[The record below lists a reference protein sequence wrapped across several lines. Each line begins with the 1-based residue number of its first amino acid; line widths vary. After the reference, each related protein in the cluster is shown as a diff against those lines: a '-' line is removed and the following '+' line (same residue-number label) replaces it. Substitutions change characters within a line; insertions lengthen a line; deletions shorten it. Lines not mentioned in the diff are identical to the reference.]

1 MLFFFLQTEAD
12 KCLVYIYIYSNSDDS
27 EIQAK
32 RQEKKMERRKKK
44 TQNFNLK
51 TKIYFGLLLQR
62 SGFVLINFKRKL
74 QQLMIAAISRRVLS
88 ALIL

>member
-1 MLFFFLQTEAD
+1 MTLRFKPKD
-12 KCLVYIYIYSNSDDS
+12 K
-27 EIQAK
+27 K
-32 RQEKKMERRKKK
+32 REGKEEKK

-74 QQLMIAAISRRVLS
+74 QQLMIAAISRRVFP

>member
-1 MLFFFLQTEAD
+1 MTLRFKPKD
-12 KCLVYIYIYSNSDDS
+12 K
-27 EIQAK
+27 K
-32 RQEKKMERRKKK
+32 REGKEEKK